1 MFCKNAIFGFA
12 SILVSA
18 LAFGCFSADSSDV
31 SAENEA
37 RLEGQS
43 AASEGG
49 YGYEMLPLQL
59 KADAIAPASNSPMPN
74 GRVAPEEILRQA
86 TSRIGALRT
95 CYASAYAIDSKLSG
109 EVRANFRFLPNG
121 DLKSL
126 EFKSDVAMTPDFKSC
141 LTSALSTMKMPASN
155 GGMLTVEYPIAL
167 DPALI
172 TTQN

>member
-1 MFCKNAIFGFA
+1 MNSKNAIFGFV

-18 LAFGCFSADSSDV
+18 LAIGCSQADSEPV
-31 SAENEA
+31 TENEA

-43 AASEGG
+43 AGSEAG

-59 KADAIAPASNSPMPN
+59 KTDATAPASNSPMPN

-86 TSRIGALRT
+86 TARIGALRT

-121 DLKSL
+121 DLKTL
-126 EFKSDVAMTPDFKSC
+126 EFKSDLAITPAFKTC
-141 LTSALSTMKMPASN
+141 LTSALSTIKMPASN
-155 GGMLTVEYPIAL
+155 GGMLTVDYPIAL

-172 TTQN
+172 TTAN